1 MKTIH
6 NTEEFLAL
14 IGPDGRVTESVQL
27 ADGCELDDLNALTS
41 LDGVTL
47 AEGCALY
54 DLTGLR
60 SLEGVTLAEGCV
72 LFGLTGLTSLA
83 GVALAEGCWLD
94 NLTGLTSLNGVT
106 LVEGCWMS
114 GYIPWGIRFRHN
126 RLDIGCETFLPGVT
140 DEYIRDVIARHG
152 AKGHTDRIFE
162 VVNLWRGWL
171 A

>member
-14 IGPDGRVTESVQL
+14 IGPDGRVTEPVQL
-27 ADGCELDDLNALTS
+27 AEGCELDDLTGLRS

-72 LFGLTGLTSLA
+72 LFGLTGLTSLD

-94 NLTGLTSLNGVT
+94 NLTGLTSLNGVN

-114 GYIPWGIRFRHN
+114 EYIPWGIHFLAD
-126 RLDIGCETFLPGVT
+126 RLCIGCETFLLGVT
-140 DEYIRDVIARHG
+140 DTEITTVIEEHDAG
-152 AKGHTDRIFE
+152 QYTARIFDA
-162 VVNLWRGWL
+162 VNLWRAWI